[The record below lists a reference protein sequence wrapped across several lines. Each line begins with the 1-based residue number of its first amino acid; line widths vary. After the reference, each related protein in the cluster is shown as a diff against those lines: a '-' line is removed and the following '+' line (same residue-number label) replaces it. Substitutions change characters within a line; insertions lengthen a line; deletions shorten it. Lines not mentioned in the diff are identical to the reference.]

1 MKVCTLRAEGKGVI
15 RGLKERPGFR
25 RKAWAGRG
33 LRIATG
39 DSGAE
44 LLEFALVVPIL
55 LMLLLGIVWIGRA
68 YNIYA
73 TITRAA
79 REGARYA
86 ALPSSVSSGNTFA
99 DLPGSSCSSGTNAFI
114 NYVAPALTAGNLDPK
129 AVLKYCQKSDW
140 LEDTFPKQCGVS
152 VSFSYP
158 VELRIPFTSL
168 DATTIDIPTQAQMR
182 LENQP
187 TGVTCP

>member
-1 MKVCTLRAEGKGVI
+1 MKVCTLRAEGKGAI
-15 RGLKERPGFR
+15 RGLRERLGFR
-25 RKAWAGRG
+25 RNAWLGRA

-44 LLEFALVVPIL
+44 LLEFAVVVPIL

-68 YNIYA
+68 YNVYA

-86 ALPSSVSSGNTFA
+86 ALPNSVSAGNTPA
-99 DLPGSSCSSGTNAFI
+99 DALSNSCSSSTSTYT
-114 NYVAPALTAGNLDPK
+114 NYVLPALEAGNLDPK
-129 AVLKYCQKSDW
+129 SVQNYCQKTDW
-140 LEDTFPKQCGVS
+140 LENTFPKQCGVS
-152 VSFSYP
+152 VSFKYP

-168 DATTIDIPTQAQMR
+168 TRQPLIFR
-182 LENQP
+182 LRRRCALRTSLQEC
-187 TGVTCP
+187 TCP